1 MLSYL
6 FKSKAISHA
15 DINKFIKC
23 ANWSNLLSMLFV
35 YKSSVVK
42 MSDNDSILHHVCK
55 FHPPLYIIKYLYQI
69 NPKAF
74 FITDDKERYALHIAC
89 KHGCSPKVIKY
100 LRQKNPD
107 AAKKPDKKYRTPIH
121 LACKSYVKKS
131 DRDWDTANN
140 RLIKVVQEVMD
151 VAPLSATRED
161 SKGKTALEYATEC
174 KLSLFVIEF
183 LDRRYKHNQKG
194 LLDESVDLEN
204 HMYQVRLQHTDIHSQ
219 VVFPQDK
226 RRSNSINKQS
236 TKSFQVKPSHYVK
249 LNQSRAR
256 SA

>member
-1 MLSYL
+1 MLNRL
-6 FKSKAISHA
+6 SKVS
-15 DINKFIKC
+15 INELITSEK
-23 ANWSNLLSMLFV
+23 WLYLLSFV
-35 YKSSVVK
+35 LLRKLSLTKVKGINSV
-42 MSDNDSILHHVCK
+42 LHYVCK
-55 FHPPLYIIKYLYQI
+55 FRPPLYIIKRLHKA
-69 NPKAF
+69 NPKNVF
-74 FITDDKERYALHIAC
+74 EKDDKERFALHIAC
-89 KHGCSPKVIKY
+89 KHGCCPEVIKY
-100 LRQKNPD
+100 LVKKNPD
-107 AAKKPDKKYRTPIH
+107 AAKKSDKKYRTPIH